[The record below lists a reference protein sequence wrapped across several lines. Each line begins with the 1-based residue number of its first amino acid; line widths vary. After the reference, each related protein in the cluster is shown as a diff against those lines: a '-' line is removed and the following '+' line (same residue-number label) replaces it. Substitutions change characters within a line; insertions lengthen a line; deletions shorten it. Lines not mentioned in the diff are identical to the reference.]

1 MQPEGLAPRL
11 LGTTNQMRATPPRRR
26 DDDPEDRAEPSRTQS
41 GSIVMWGHSGE
52 TFALLELPADSSPRR
67 YFAEQLGLSLA
78 ELEVVTLAVRGL
90 RNAEIGAMR
99 KASPRTVRNQL
110 ASAYA
115 KLGVGSRSE
124 LAARYP
130 WLGDDE

>member
-1 MQPEGLAPRL
+1 MTESRREDPGSL
-11 LGTTNQMRATPPRRR
+11 L
-26 DDDPEDRAEPSRTQS
+26 
-41 GSIVMWGHSGE
+41 MWGTCGE

-78 ELEVVTLAVRGL
+78 ELDVVTLAVRGL
-90 RNAEIGAMR
+90 RNAEIAEAR

-110 ASAYA
+110 AAAYA
-115 KLGVGSRSE
+115 KLRVGSRSE

-130 WLGDDE
+130 WLGDDD